1 MTLSL
6 VRTALETALA
16 TIAGLTVYKE
26 IPDVIAKL
34 PCAIVSTDSGDY
46 EVVVSKASIAWRFR
60 ILLAVGERDSKT
72 AHATL
77 DGYLALTGSTSILAA
92 IEGTA
97 IGDFARV
104 RRVENVGF
112 ISYRGTTYI
121 GAEFIVD
128 VTDT

>member
-46 EVVVSKASIAWRFR
+46 EVVVSKASSIIAAPL
-60 ILLAVGERDSKT
+60 IKNGKNKT
-72 AHATL
+72 NGL
-77 DGYLALTGSTSILAA
+77 
-92 IEGTA
+92 
-97 IGDFARV
+97 
-104 RRVENVGF
+104 
-112 ISYRGTTYI
+112 
-121 GAEFIVD
+121 
-128 VTDT
+128 